1 MGIAGIRSAKK
12 SLVVQD
18 TSMPVE
24 KPCKQITELT
34 ALHVKEA
41 MIVLLKTSH
50 RRQLSSFVF
59 LSWNAEDVSIDG
71 VARGSRSKP

>member
-1 MGIAGIRSAKK
+1 
-12 SLVVQD
+12 
-18 TSMPVE
+18 MPVE
-24 KPCKQITELT
+24 TLCKQITGLT

-59 LSWNAEDVSIDG
+59 LSLPAEDVSKDG
-71 VARGSRSKP
+71 VARGSRSKA